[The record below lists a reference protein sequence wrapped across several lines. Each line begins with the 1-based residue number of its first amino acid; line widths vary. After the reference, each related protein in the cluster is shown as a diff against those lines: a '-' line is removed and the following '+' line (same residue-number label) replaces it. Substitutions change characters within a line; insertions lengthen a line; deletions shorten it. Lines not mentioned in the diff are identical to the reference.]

1 MKIYMYILII
11 LFLLFPVR
19 TAAQVIE
26 SLNPG
31 VPGSLYLDIATALLV
46 GNVSINY
53 EAPLHNQMLLRIGFG
68 VGYYLEW
75 EAEDATSSGLLAM
88 MNVLTSGSSSRF
100 EIGAGGSI
108 NRIYEDGNMEWKVLP
123 AFDVGYRYQAY
134 SGGFV
139 FRVGLGYT
147 FAFGYPFYIS
157 TGFTL

>member
-1 MKIYMYILII
+1 MKINIYILTI
-11 LFLLFPVR
+11 LLLHIPLR
-19 TAAQVIE
+19 TDAQQVD
-26 SLNPG
+26 SLSPR
-31 VPGSLYLDIATALLV
+31 VPASLYLDIATALLV

-53 EAPLHNQMLLRIGFG
+53 EAPLQNHMLLRLGFG
-68 VGYYLEW
+68 AGYYSEW
-75 EAEDATSSGLLAM
+75 EGESKTSVGLLAM
-88 MNVLTSGSSSRF
+88 VNFLTTGSSSRF
-100 EIGAGGSI
+100 EIGGGGSI
-108 NRIYEDGNMEWKVLP
+108 NRNNTGGNMEWKVLP